1 MANDQEAAL
10 AQPFHPPADLRWL
23 ALWREPVLE
32 PELPIIDAHHHL
44 FARPEWRYL
53 FDELRTDLEVGHK
66 VVATV
71 YLQCREHYRNDGPD
85 HLRPVG
91 ETEFVDRVAQLSTDG
106 QHGPARACAAIV
118 AFADLTLGAAVDEV
132 LQAHLAA
139 SPTRMRGIRHGGA
152 GDSDPAFARQGA
164 RPPDGLF
171 RQSDFRAGFA
181 RLAPLGLSFDA
192 WVYHPQLP
200 DVIDLAQSFPGTSI
214 VLNHVGGP
222 LGIGGYATRR
232 EAEFER
238 WRKAI
243 RQLSACPNVV
253 VKLGGLGMRHC
264 GFGFRDAGRAPDS
277 TQLANAWRPYIETCI
292 EAFGSERCL
301 FESNFPV
308 DQYSCSYEV
317 LWNAFKRLA
326 AGASAGQ
333 KHDLFSGT
341 AARVYRITDLG
352 GGAATK

>member
-1 MANDQEAAL
+1 MPRALSQRRPRPSAPGWRNLNTERAASLDSVKLLARHEDLGPQEFWDL
-10 AQPFHPPADLRWL
+10 A
-23 ALWREPVLE
+23 EE
-32 PELPIIDAHHHL
+32 
-44 FARPEWRYL
+44 
-53 FDELRTDLEVGHK
+53 
-66 VVATV
+66 
-71 YLQCREHYRNDGPD
+71 
-85 HLRPVG
+85 
-91 ETEFVDRVAQLSTDG
+91 
-106 QHGPARACAAIV
+106 
-118 AFADLTLGAAVDEV
+118 AVDEV

-139 SPTRMRGIRHGGA
+139 SPSRMRGIRHGGA

-238 WRKAI
+238 WRNSV

-292 EAFGSERCL
+292 EAFGSATLPSGVVSVMPHAWMTRM
-301 FESNFPV
+301 S
-308 DQYSCSYEV
+308 
-317 LWNAFKRLA
+317 KRSLM
-326 AGASAGQ
+326 GP
-333 KHDLFSGT
+333 L
-341 AARVYRITDLG
+341 RRWR
-352 GGAATK
+352 